1 MALVKAVNVASGLVV
16 EKRLIVPHATAGKIA
31 GLVAFLAPF
40 AIMLLGITASAIVAC
55 PVAMFAVVLLG
66 HLNRGWVPSNWRL
79 GIWPTAGFGRW
90 DPAKLPSA
98 SHVASCLR
106 M

>member
-1 MALVKAVNVASGLVV
+1 MALVKAVNVVSGLVV

-55 PVAMFAVVLLG
+55 AVAMFAVVLLG
-66 HLNRGWVPSNWRL
+66 HLNRGVGSFELAVRDL
-79 GIWPTAGFGRW
+79 ADGGIWPMGPGE
-90 DPAKLPSA
+90 A
-98 SHVASCLR
+98 SVCVTRSLVP
-106 M
+106 